1 MNTLILEGSLG
12 LDILQEAGQLFVSKP
27 SLQAGDETLGFLG
40 CLRTQ
45 VGQGRQLKLVQLL
58 AHQQRSDAGD
68 SLPVAEFGKPVNQS
82 EVSLGSFNQSEVT
95 SVCS

>member
-45 VGQGRQLKLVQLL
+45 VGQGRKLKLVQLL
-58 AHQQRSDAGD
+58 AHQQRDC
-68 SLPVAEFGKPVNQS
+68 VAR
-82 EVSLGSFNQSEVT
+82 T
-95 SVCS
+95 SKIEPYKIRMII